1 MTNEESKREMER
13 IIREATL
20 AIHDKIP
27 RAIAVLAKNHYRNN
41 FRLGGFDG
49 KPWKTTWRQQLG
61 VGAEKGYKPLTS
73 KTLTLMNSI
82 DTKIEDTAVHV
93 LSDLD
98 YSLIHNEGGDIPVTR
113 KMRRFFWAKFYA
125 AGGKGAKDGKIP
137 PLAKKW
143 LYLAL
148 AAQGKKKFKMPK
160 RMYIGESN
168 KLNDVITKKIES
180 IIYAIINGT
189 NNAGSN

>member
-27 RAIAVLAKNHYRNN
+27 RAVAVLAKSHYRNN

-98 YSLIHNEGGDIPVTR
+98 YSAIHNEGGDIPVTR

-125 AGGKGAKDGKIP
+125 AGGKGTKDGKIP

-148 AAQGKKKFKMPK
+148 AAQNKKKFKMPK

-168 KLNDVITKKIES
+168 KLNDVIVKKIES

>member
-27 RAIAVLAKNHYRNN
+27 RAIAVLAKSHYRNN

-98 YSLIHNEGGDIPVTR
+98 YSAIHNEGGDIPVTR
-113 KMRRFFWAKFYA
+113 KMRHFFWAKFYA

-148 AAQGKKKFKMPK
+148 ASQKKKKFKMPK

>member
-13 IIREATL
+13 IVREATL

-27 RAIAVLAKNHYRNN
+27 RAIAVLAKSHYRNN

-82 DTKIEDTAVHV
+82 DTKIEDTSVHV

-113 KMRRFFWAKFYA
+113 KMRRFFWAKFYT
-125 AGGKGAKDGKIP
+125 AGGKGAKDDKIP

-148 AAQGKKKFKMPK
+148 AAQNKKKFKMPK

-168 KLNDVITKKIES
+168 KLNDVIVKKIES
-180 IIYAIINGT
+180 IIYGIINGT

>member
-27 RAIAVLAKNHYRNN
+27 RAVAVLAKSHYRNN

-168 KLNDVITKKIES
+168 KLNGVIVKKIES
-180 IIYAIINGT
+180 IINSIINGT

>member
-27 RAIAVLAKNHYRNN
+27 RAVAVLAKSHYRNN

-113 KMRRFFWAKFYA
+113 KMRRFFWSKFYA

-148 AAQGKKKFKMPK
+148 AAQNKKKFKMPK